1 MRKRITLRF
10 ALFAVACIV
19 MLSPVSAQNTQ
30 KAHNASAANSAQ
42 EIMLNVY
49 NRPQPKDMSAL
60 LTMTLIDSKGR
71 ERTRS
76 LKQLSADYGSTEK
89 KIMQFQSPA
98 DVRGTSFMN
107 WSYAETGKSDDQ
119 WIYLPA
125 LKRVKR
131 ISSDGRG
138 DSFMG
143 SDFSYDDLA
152 ERHPDED
159 SHTILGSETVN
170 GEECWVI
177 ESVPKDKA
185 YSYSRVVS
193 WVSKNK
199 LLGFRR
205 DFYDK
210 GEKLLKTLSIH
221 KAEEISGF
229 IMITHTE
236 MHNVQKNHRTT
247 MEFTSMELDKG
258 IQESSFTERSM
269 MKAL

>member
-1 MRKRITLRF
+1 MENKLLIRTFLHVF
-10 ALFAVACIV
+10 LAVAL
-19 MLSPVSAQNTQ
+19 LSPAIAQTGTM
-30 KAHNASAANSAQ
+30 APNASASAS
-42 EIMLNVY
+42 EIMMKVY
-49 NRPQPKDMSAL
+49 NRPQPSDISAL

-71 ERTRS
+71 ERVRS
-76 LKQLSADYGSTEK
+76 IKQLSASFGTMDK
-89 KIMQFQSPA
+89 KIMQFQDPA

-107 WSYAETGKSDDQ
+107 WSYAEAGKGDDQ

-152 ERHPDED
+152 ERHPNED
-159 SHTILGSETVN
+159 SHKIIGSEEIQ
-170 GEECWVI
+170 GEECWII
-177 ESVPKDKA
+177 ESNPMDKN

-199 LLGFRR
+199 QLGFHR
-205 DFYDK
+205 DYYDK
-210 GEKLLKTLSIH
+210 GGKLLKTLTIH
-221 KAEEISGF
+221 RVEEIGGYL
-229 IMITHTE
+229 MITHTE

-247 MEFTSMELDKG
+247 MAFTSMEVNKG
-258 IQESSFTERSM
+258 MKEAVFAERSM